1 MRRRFWTGMFR
12 AALTFL
18 MWVGI
23 AQFSMAYIPELAL
36 PLQAAALFAMI
47 LWTVDAWFGE
57 YPHGKKCR

>member
-1 MRRRFWTGMFR
+1 MFR